1 MQFFFAASGAA
12 GSISLV
18 LSTAPSLFLFSLL
31 QISLH
36 LLLLLPLGRLLGL
49 PLPSLLLASNACVGG
64 STTAAGMAKAKGWD
78 ELVLPAVLVGVA
90 GYAGGTLVGI
100 GVGAGVLRR
109 MAGV

>member
-1 MQFFFAASGAA
+1 
-12 GSISLV
+12 
-18 LSTAPSLFLFSLL
+18 
-31 QISLH
+31 
-36 LLLLLPLGRLLGL
+36 
-49 PLPSLLLASNACVGG
+49 
-64 STTAAGMAKAKGWD
+64 MAKAKGWD